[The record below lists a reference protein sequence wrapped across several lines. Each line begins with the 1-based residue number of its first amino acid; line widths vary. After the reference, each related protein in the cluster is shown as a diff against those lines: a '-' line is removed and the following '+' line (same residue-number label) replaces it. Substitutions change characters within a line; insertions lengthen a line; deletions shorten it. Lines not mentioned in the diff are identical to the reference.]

1 MKRFLLAGLSAVVLL
16 ASSCVKP
23 KNAPTGDAH
32 IRFVNAV
39 VGSPSQDVY
48 INSVLVS
55 SGKLPYG
62 AQTSYMTYTAGISEI
77 VFVDGVTHISQAAE
91 DYGSD
96 IGDYATF
103 YFYGNMQGTLSAG
116 GIKDNMTAPATGKAR
131 IRFVNL
137 DYNLTNAMIM
147 AVVGGN
153 NLFTSLQFATAS
165 AYYEVDPGT
174 KFQASATGVTTAPVM
189 DFNLQ
194 AGKIY
199 TIWLSGPSAKEI
211 YGTAILQN

>member
-165 AYYEVDPGT
+165 VYYEVDPGT

-199 TIWLSGPSAKEI
+199 TIWLSGPSANEI

>member
-23 KNAPTGDAH
+23 KNTPTGDAH

-55 SGKLPYG
+55 SGKIPYG
-62 AQTSYMTYTAGISEI
+62 TQTPYMTYTAGISQI
-77 VFVDGVTHISQAAE
+77 VFVDGITHISQAAE

-116 GIKDNMTAPATGKAR
+116 GIKDNMTPPATGKAR
-131 IRFVNL
+131 VRFINL
-137 DYNLTNAMIM
+137 DYNLTNAMVM
-147 AVVGGN
+147 AVVGGS

-165 AYYEVDPGT
+165 TYYEVDPGT
-174 KFQASATGVTTAPVM
+174 KFQASATGVTTSPVL
-189 DFNLQ
+189 DFGLK

-199 TIWLSGPSAKEI
+199 TIWMSGPSATEI
-211 YGTAILQN
+211 YGNAILQN

>member
-165 AYYEVDPGT
+165 VYYEVDPGT

-199 TIWLSGPSAKEI
+199 TIWLSGPSANEI
-211 YGTAILQN
+211 YGTAILQK